1 MGTSID
7 VGSIVTVCGAIAPHD
22 AGIALVHEHVICDMR
37 TLMSRAAG
45 DPDGRVTLEGAAG
58 LRWDPYTLPDNY
70 LLDDVELA
78 ALELGRY
85 REAGGRTVVECTP
98 SRYRDPTALRAVA
111 EASGLQIVMGGGHYL
126 EKSHPPG
133 LIDQPLERIA
143 QEVIDDAREGVGGT
157 GIRIGIIGEIGTGAP
172 TTDAEA
178 HVLRAMAWAQR
189 ETGLAITIHVHP
201 WGKGGHRVLD
211 LLAEEGVAV
220 DRVLLNHAFVDVD
233 DPAYEQS
240 LLDRGAMLGYDMF
253 GFDHALFRVGRYPP
267 SDFDVAVE
275 IARLVA
281 AGHVRQIVL
290 SHDIC
295 VKTRL
300 CAFGGW
306 GYAHILEHIVP
317 LLGELGVSDDDLT
330 EMLQENPRR
339 LLTVR

>member
-1 MGTSID
+1 MWK
-7 VGSIVTVCGAIAPHD
+7 VGEAF
-22 AGIALVHEHVICDMR
+22 
-37 TLMSRAAG
+37 
-45 DPDGRVTLEGAAG
+45 RVRSTYSQPN
-58 LRWDPYTLPDNY
+58 W
-70 LLDDVELA
+70 
-78 ALELGRY
+78 RY
-85 REAGGRTVVECTP
+85 
-98 SRYRDPTALRAVA
+98 
-111 EASGLQIVMGGGHYL
+111 
-126 EKSHPPG
+126 
-133 LIDQPLERIA
+133 
-143 QEVIDDAREGVGGT
+143 
-157 GIRIGIIGEIGTGAP
+157 
-172 TTDAEA
+172 
-178 HVLRAMAWAQR
+178 
-189 ETGLAITIHVHP
+189 
-201 WGKGGHRVLD
+201 
-211 LLAEEGVAV
+211 
-220 DRVLLNHAFVDVD
+220 
-233 DPAYEQS
+233 PAYEQS